1 MKSSSQKIF
10 SLSVIKTA
18 LMLLLITGIT
28 VALLAAVNFVTSPV
42 IAENEK
48 AETSKLIK
56 TMFGDAEF
64 DEITSQVQYALDE
77 YTQIVYQVYN
87 GDEVEGFAIKTVPNG
102 FGGAVEMLVGINAD
116 GTVCGVR
123 ILSDSETATK
133 SRPVKEE
140 SHLGQYIGKSGK
152 LAFTDAGGEIEAVSG
167 STVTST
173 AVLNGVNSAL
183 QTYKSFIAS
192 AYEGGDI

>member
-64 DEITSQVQYALDE
+64 DEAPQGELGGIRLCERIRSLRRAVRGALCE
-77 YTQIVYQVYN
+77 
-87 GDEVEGFAIKTVPNG
+87 
-102 FGGAVEMLVGINAD
+102 
-116 GTVCGVR
+116 
-123 ILSDSETATK
+123 
-133 SRPVKEE
+133 
-140 SHLGQYIGKSGK
+140 
-152 LAFTDAGGEIEAVSG
+152 
-167 STVTST
+167 
-173 AVLNGVNSAL
+173 
-183 QTYKSFIAS
+183 
-192 AYEGGDI
+192 